1 MKRHKLDL
9 MTVLILVVALG
20 VVITMTTQAG
30 VMGGAGV
37 RLAAQS
43 APVTVAQQDQ
53 RLR

>member
-30 VMGGAGV
+30 VMGGGV

-43 APVTVAQQDQ
+43 APVTVARQDQ